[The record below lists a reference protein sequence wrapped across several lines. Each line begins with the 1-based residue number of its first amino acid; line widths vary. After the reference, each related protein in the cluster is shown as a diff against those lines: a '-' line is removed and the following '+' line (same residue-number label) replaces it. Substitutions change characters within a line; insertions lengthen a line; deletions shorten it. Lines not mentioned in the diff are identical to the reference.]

1 MQVISPTHVIPGL
14 SAVKS
19 RLIRSGRR
27 SGLEAGTVVR
37 TFARGWTALQ
47 AQSPHEE
54 TDRVP
59 VGLNAPPLQ
68 GDVDPSVPVSA
79 VGIVEDPLDQ
89 SAEFLPASLGF

>member
-1 MQVISPTHVIPGL
+1 M
-14 SAVKS
+14 
-19 RLIRSGRR
+19 
-27 SGLEAGTVVR
+27 
-37 TFARGWTALQ
+37 Q

-54 TDRVP
+54 ADRVP

-68 GDVDPSVPVSA
+68 GGVDPSVPVSA

>member
-1 MQVISPTHVIPGL
+1 MSFPAYRL
-14 SAVKS
+14 RES
-19 RLIRSGRR
+19 RSIRSGHDSR
-27 SGLEAGTVVR
+27 SAAGTVVR

-79 VGIVEDPLDQ
+79 VGIIEDPLDQ

>member
-1 MQVISPTHVIPGL
+1 MSFPAYRL
-14 SAVKS
+14 RES
-19 RLIRSGRR
+19 RSIRSGHDSR
-27 SGLEAGTVVR
+27 SAAGTVVR

-79 VGIVEDPLDQ
+79 VGIAEDPLDQ

>member
-1 MQVISPTHVIPGL
+1 MSFPAYRL
-14 SAVKS
+14 RES
-19 RLIRSGRR
+19 RSIRSGRR
-27 SGLEAGTVVR
+27 SGSEAGTVVR

-54 TDRVP
+54 ADRVP

-68 GDVDPSVPVSA
+68 GGVDPSVPVSA